1 MQDVFIGRQ
10 PIYDKKLRVMAY
22 ELLFRDSE
30 SNRASF
36 HDGDQATSAVILNTF
51 TEFGLER
58 IVGQHL
64 AFINLTRGFLLGEYP
79 LPLSSERVVLEIL
92 EDIHVDDEIIAAV
105 RGLAKNGFAI
115 ALDDFIYHPDLQPL
129 VDVADYIKLDV
140 LDMDRQTI
148 REHVALLRRQPLK
161 LLAEKVETQDDFAF
175 CQELGFDYFQGYFFC
190 KPNIIKGHRTPTNQ
204 LAMLRLLSKLNNP
217 DIPLEELEALI
228 IQDVALTYR
237 LLRYINSAQ
246 FATNRNID
254 SVRKAL
260 LMLGLKTLR
269 SLASLV
275 VMSRVDDKPSEL
287 VTTALVRARL
297 CEQLAKHLGETQL
310 DRYFTAGLFS
320 ILDALLDLSMD
331 DILDALPLANEIKAA
346 LLHHEGELGRVLH
359 CAVAYE
365 QGDWSEVDC
374 TLDAGRLREIYLEA
388 IGWADEIIAQTPDD

>member
-1 MQDVFIGRQ
+1 MQDIFIGRQ
-10 PIYDKKLRVMAY
+10 PIYDKKLQLMAY

-58 IVGQHL
+58 IVGQHR

-92 EDIHVDDEIIAAV
+92 EDIRIDDEIIAAV

-140 LDMDRQTI
+140 LDMDRQTV
-148 REHVALLRRQPLK
+148 REHVELLRRQPLK

-175 CQELGFDYFQGYFFC
+175 CKELGFDYFQGYFFC
-190 KPNIIKGHRTPTNQ
+190 KPNIIKGRRTPTNQ

-217 DIPLEELEALI
+217 DIPIEELEALI

-246 FATNRNID
+246 FTTNRNID

-297 CEQLAKHLGETQL
+297 CEQLAKHLGEPQL
-310 DRYFTAGLFS
+310 DRYFTTGLFS

-346 LLHHEGELGRVLH
+346 LLHHEGELGRVLR
-359 CAVAYE
+359 CTVACD
-365 QGDWSEVDC
+365 QGDWSKVDC
-374 TLDAGRLREIYLEA
+374 TIDAERLREIYLEA
-388 IGWADEIIAQTPDD
+388 IVWADEIVAQTPGD